1 MELKYKYNRPRPW
14 QTVEFYGIELNGVDM
29 KSMQG

>member
-1 MELKYKYNRPRPW
+1 MELKYKYIRPRPC